1 MLIDLKDILKNMLNT
16 TWPIIV
22 ISMVVIIS
30 LRITDILIKKEKI
43 VLYKEILK
51 LAFVLYILCLFQIVS
66 KEDVSY
72 GGINILP
79 FKEMFR
85 YDVGTYLFYKNILGN
100 LLLFMPYGFF
110 IGYFL
115 NINKSYIIFIL
126 SIIASASIEITQL
139 YIGRVFDVDDIIL
152 NVIGALFGFAI
163 YRLIY
168 KFNNK
173 IPEKYRKNWLLDIII
188 VIIIILVVRF
198 IVLWKSL
205 IFIMR
210 RMKI

>member
-30 LRITDILIKKEKI
+30 FRVTDILIKKEKI

-51 LAFVLYILCLFQIVS
+51 LSFVLYILCLFQIVS
-66 KEDVSY
+66 REDVSY
-72 GGINILP
+72 GGINIFP

-100 LLLFMPYGFF
+100 LLLFLPFGFF
-110 IGYFL
+110 TGYFL
-115 NINKSYIIFIL
+115 NINRAYIIFIL
-126 SIIASASIEITQL
+126 SVIASVSIEITQL

-152 NVIGALFGFAI
+152 NVVGALFGFFI

-168 KFNNK
+168 KFNSK
-173 IPEKYRKNWLLDIII
+173 IPDKFKKNWLLNIIII
-188 VIIIILVVRF
+188 VMIILVVRF
-198 IVLWKSL
+198 IVL
-205 IFIMR
+205 
-210 RMKI
+210 

>member
-22 ISMVVIIS
+22 ISIVIVVS

-43 VLYKEILK
+43 VLHKELLK
-51 LAFVLYILCLFQIVS
+51 LAFIIYILCLFQVVS
-66 KEDVSY
+66 DKDVSY
-72 GGINILP
+72 GGINLIP

-100 LLLFMPYGFF
+100 MMLFLPFGFF
-110 IGYFL
+110 VGDFL
-115 NINKSYIIFIL
+115 SISKPYIIFIL
-126 SIIASASIEITQL
+126 SCIASVSIEITQL

-152 NVIGALFGFAI
+152 NVLGSILGYII

-168 KFNNK
+168 KFNSK
-173 IPEKYRKNWLLDIII
+173 IPERLRKNWILDIL
-188 VIIIILVVRF
+188 IIILIIVVVRF
-198 IVLWKSL
+198 VIL
-205 IFIMR
+205 
-210 RMKI
+210 

>member
-1 MLIDLKDILKNMLNT
+1 
-16 TWPIIV
+16 
-22 ISMVVIIS
+22 
-30 LRITDILIKKEKI
+30 
-43 VLYKEILK
+43 
-51 LAFVLYILCLFQIVS
+51 
-66 KEDVSY
+66 
-72 GGINILP
+72 
-79 FKEMFR
+79 
-85 YDVGTYLFYKNILGN
+85 
-100 LLLFMPYGFF
+100 MPYGFF

-168 KFNNK
+168 KFNSK

-198 IVLWKSL
+198 IVL
-205 IFIMR
+205 
-210 RMKI
+210 

>member
-139 YIGRVFDVDDIIL
+139 YIGRVFDVDDILL
-152 NVIGALFGFAI
+152 NVVGGVFGFFI
-163 YRLIY
+163 WWIL
-168 KFNNK
+168 FK
-173 IPEKYRKNWLLDIII
+173 IKAHLPSFLKKEAFYNIII
-188 VIIIILVVRF
+188 ALV
-198 IVLWKSL
+198 L
-205 IFIMR
+205 IFIFWQLYQ
-210 RMKI
+210 IVNFGG